1 MNAKRNG
8 EIIGFKV
15 PGKALILLCHVDD
28 YICQRIGITIKI
40 LLLQAG
46 LDEGIEDGKIMK
58 YTQWTCRQKI
68 ICRNESNR
76 TVIKAA
82 ELIRS
87 FQRRI
92 ICREIGT
99 LAVKGPMR
107 TGRSRI
113 SVCRQQGDGSLVQ
126 KAFQNRTTIGG
137 KLDMDI
143 LDKGIARWPALIDLK
158 L

>member
-1 MNAKRNG
+1 M
-8 EIIGFKV
+8 

-28 YICQRIGITIKI
+28 YICQRIGITIEI

-46 LDEGIEDGKIMK
+46 LDEGIEDRKIMY

-68 ICRNESNR
+68 FCRDESMR
-76 TVIKAA
+76 TVIKVAA
-82 ELIRS
+82 LIRS
-87 FQRRI
+87 VQRRI

-99 LAVKGPMR
+99 HAVKGPMR
-107 TGRSRI
+107 KGRSRI
-113 SVCRQQGDGSLVQ
+113 SLCRQQIDGSLVQ

-143 LDKGIARWPALIDLK
+143 LDKGIAPWPALMDLK
-158 L
+158 LH

>member
-1 MNAKRNG
+1 LPADRHNER
-8 EIIGFKV
+8 
-15 PGKALILLCHVDD
+15 
-28 YICQRIGITIKI
+28 I

-46 LDEGIEDGKIMK
+46 LDEGIEDGKIMNYK
-58 YTQWTCRQKI
+58 QWTCRQKI
-68 ICRNESNR
+68 ICRNVSNR

-87 FQRRI
+87 FQQRI

-107 TGRSRI
+107 TGRNRI
-113 SVCRQQGDGSLVQ
+113 SFCRQQSDGSLVQ